1 MKQKHNQMLEVRK
14 LQHQKEIEE
23 KKKDEEQALEQW
35 K

>member
-1 MKQKHNQMLEVRK
+1 MLEERK